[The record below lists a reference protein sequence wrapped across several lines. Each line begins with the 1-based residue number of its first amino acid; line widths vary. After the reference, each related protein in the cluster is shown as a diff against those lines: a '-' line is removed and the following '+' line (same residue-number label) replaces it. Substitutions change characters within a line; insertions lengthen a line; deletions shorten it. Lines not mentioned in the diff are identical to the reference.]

1 MKLKILGIKP
11 AVSKADKIYWKVQ
24 TNKGTNFTAF
34 DEVIVEVLEAAVVD
48 KKELNLTIVPS
59 ADGRYQNI
67 RGFAMDDEEEFP
79 GLDSETKKVIS
90 PQEFGKSFIPGTNEL
105 EMKRNYHNL
114 KEGLRKSVKGS
125 AYEKDPVGLAVE
137 VFCDL
142 SEKQWNSSK
151 DRMQEAVNIVK
162 QAQEAFK

>member
-1 MKLKILGIKP
+1 
-11 AVSKADKIYWKVQ
+11 
-24 TNKGTNFTAF
+24 
-34 DEVIVEVLEAAVVD
+34 
-48 KKELNLTIVPS
+48 
-59 ADGRYQNI
+59 
-67 RGFAMDDEEEFP
+67 MDDEEEFP

-90 PQEFGKSFIPGTNEL
+90 PQEFGKPF
-105 EMKRNYHNL
+105 
-114 KEGLRKSVKGS
+114 EGPLSKDWKAERKSVKGS

-162 QAQEAFK
+162 QAQEAFI